1 MTSLSK
7 EDFYKLVGKNVA
19 RLRKEK
25 GMSQMKL
32 SLEMGYESVSV
43 VSSAEVCY
51 RGKHFSLGNL
61 YQISNILEVDICDFF
76 IENENEEGERSF

>member
-1 MTSLSK
+1 MTNLHK

-19 RLRKEK
+19 KLRKEK
-25 GMSQMKL
+25 GLSQLKL

-43 VSSAEVCY
+43 ISSAEVCY

-61 YQISNILEVDICDFF
+61 YQIANILEVDICDFF
-76 IENENEEGERSF
+76 AEEDK

>member
-1 MTSLSK
+1 MTTLSK
-7 EDFYKLVGKNVA
+7 EDFYKLIGRNVA
-19 RLRKEK
+19 KFRKEK

-51 RGKHFSLGNL
+51 RGKHFNLGNL
-61 YQISNILEVDICDFF
+61 YQIANILEVDICDFF
-76 IENENEEGERSF
+76 QEGKQ